1 MAQWSVL
8 PATGDDLADVVAL
21 VNSAYRGAEA
31 RAAWTH
37 EADLLDGQRTDAQSL
52 ADELSA
58 PDPSTILL
66 LREGSGPSIVACV
79 MLQRYRDRDEALTCH
94 LAMLTV
100 SPGAQARGL
109 GRHMLD
115 VSEAWAR
122 QEGCRAL
129 GITVISRRV
138 ELVAWYERRGF
149 RRTGET
155 RPFPYGD
162 TRFGVPRRDD
172 LAFLV
177 MEKSLGKTETVV
189 PDEARSAAALGPA
202 EPT

>member
-1 MAQWSVL
+1 MARWSIE
-8 PATGDDLADVVAL
+8 PATGGDLAATVSL
-21 VNSAYRGAEA
+21 VNSAYRGMTA
-31 RAAWTH
+31 RAAWTN
-37 EADLLDGQRTDAQSL
+37 EADLLDGQRTDVQSL

-66 LREGSGPSIVACV
+66 LRERPDAQILACV
-79 MLQRYRDRDEALTCH
+79 MLQRYRDRDEALMCH

-100 SPGAQARGL
+100 SPGEQARGL

-115 VSEAWAR
+115 VSEDWAR
-122 QEGCRAL
+122 DAGCRAL
-129 GITVISRRV
+129 RITVISLRA

-155 RPFPYGD
+155 QPFPYGD
-162 TRFGVPRRDD
+162 ARFGIPRRDD

-177 MEKSLGKTETVV
+177 MEK
-189 PDEARSAAALGPA
+189 ALA
-202 EPT
+202 

>member
-1 MAQWSVL
+1 MEQWSVV
-8 PATGDDLADVVAL
+8 PATGDDLAAIVAL
-21 VNSAYRGAEA
+21 VNSAYRGKAA

-66 LREGSGPSIVACV
+66 LRDAPGAAILACV
-79 MLQRYRDRDEALTCH
+79 MLQRYRDGDDALQCH

-100 SPGAQARGL
+100 SPASQARGL
-109 GRHMLD
+109 GRHMLKI
-115 VSEAWAR
+115 SEDWAR
-122 QEGCRAL
+122 DAGCRVL
-129 GITVISRRV
+129 RMTVISSRF

-155 RPFPYGD
+155 KPFPYGD
-162 TRFGVPRRDD
+162 TQFGLPRRDD
-172 LAFLV
+172 LEFLV
-177 MEKSLGKTETVV
+177 MEK
-189 PDEARSAAALGPA
+189 ALA
-202 EPT
+202 